1 MSSQLTLNQFDAL
14 TLAEKFEIFGRDLF
28 TAKQFSLIQAVIDFD
43 YYGERFVKVCDLLQV
58 SKASLSGVISS
69 LNYCGVVYTHKTF
82 NQNAFKNVLFSA
94 RRLDCIL
101 YSHFVDLYTNSYI
114 EASSQET
121 TQEIEETAAQ
131 EITEETAAQEITE
144 ETAAQEIEETPA
156 QEITQAIIEKAQA
169 ISLEND
175 LVLYKLDC
183 DLDVCVIG
191 FTFNQ
196 NEEAVLIYSY
206 EALIDCLSNSPDKTE
221 AIEHFNH
228 NLKNDKYLV
237 SYDTR
242 PFNKVPKRLK
252 SATLKS
258 YSGKQLA
265 KHLDRLQDHFI
276 DKDLTPPYR
285 VDFSY
290 LEIRKYDQEC
300 DAYLFQGISKESI
313 EEAVNDTYRLLGI

>member
-1 MSSQLTLNQFDAL
+1 MTTQLTLNQFDAL
-14 TLAEKFEIFGRDLF
+14 TLAEKFVIFGRDLF
-28 TAKQFSLIQAVIDFD
+28 TAKQFGLIQAVIDFD
-43 YYGERFVKVCDLLQV
+43 CYGERFVKVCDLLQV

-101 YSHFVDLYTNSYI
+101 YSHFIDLYTNLYI
-114 EASSQET
+114 ETS
-121 TQEIEETAAQ
+121 AQ
-131 EITEETAAQEITE
+131 EITEETPAQET
-144 ETAAQEIEETPA
+144 TEETPA
-156 QEITQAIIEKAQA
+156 QETTQAIIEKAQA

-183 DLDVCVIG
+183 DLDVCVTG

-196 NEEAVLIYSY
+196 NEETVLIYSY

-237 SYDTR
+237 SYGTR

-265 KHLDRLQDHFI
+265 RHLDRLQDHFI